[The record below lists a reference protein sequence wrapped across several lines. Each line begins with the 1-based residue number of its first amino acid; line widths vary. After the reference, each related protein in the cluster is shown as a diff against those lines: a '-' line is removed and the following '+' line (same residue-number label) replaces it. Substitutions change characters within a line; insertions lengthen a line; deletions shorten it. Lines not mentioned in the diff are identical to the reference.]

1 MSGTQPQFATVLES
15 KYFRV
20 ARMKNKRSLTIG
32 FGLARQLWTA
42 EVHVDDRPVPYLDNF
57 DVVGYGQPTISRNAC
72 PLTLLISL
80 KRKFSDRLIF
90 SSCRVKHSVSV
101 ESRLVRAEVVFYRY
115 LVAGDNVGSGEY
127 H

>member
-1 MSGTQPQFATVLES
+1 
-15 KYFRV
+15 
-20 ARMKNKRSLTIG
+20 MKNKRSLTIG
-32 FGLARQLWTA
+32 FGLPRQLWTA

-72 PLTLLISL
+72 PLAPLSSL

-101 ESRLVRAEVVFYRY
+101 ENRLVRAEVVFYRY